1 MILWDLPIREG
12 PMEALSPKP
21 QLRVLLDHFATI
33 KDTRQSWKVAYPL
46 REVLFLVVC
55 GTIASGDDYD
65 DIVDWGEAHLSFL
78 RGFSEF
84 YHGIPCA
91 DWLRTVMNRI
101 DPDLFAACFSSWV
114 AECWPGKPDLVAI
127 DGKTSRRSHNRKT
140 GQKALHLVS
149 AFATTNQLVLGQ
161 EAVDEKSNEITAIPA
176 LLERIDLDGALVSID
191 AMGCNPN
198 IAQNILDAKADY
210 LLAVKD
216 NQPTLHTDIKSY
228 FETAPSKEVER
239 FETLGKDHGR
249 LEVRSH
255 TVSHVVDWISSERSY
270 PGAPRFPKLTSI
282 AMVESRIERGDKI
295 ETERRSYISSR
306 ALSAEAF
313 AGAVRSHW
321 AIENNLHWTLDMT
334 FQEDQS
340 RLRAGHGA
348 KNMAVVRH
356 FALNLVR
363 QAGDKRSIK
372 RRRKRAC
379 WDPKYLLQIL
389 QPLRR

>member
-1 MILWDLPIREG
+1 
-12 PMEALSPKP
+12 MEAFSPKP
-21 QLRVLLDHFATI
+21 QLRVLLDHLATI
-33 KDTRQSWKVAYPL
+33 KDTREACKVAYPL

-65 DIVDWGEAHLSFL
+65 DIIDWGEAHLSFL

-114 AECWPGKPDLVAI
+114 AECWPDKPDLVAI

-149 AFATTNQLVLGQ
+149 AFATTSQLVLGQ

-176 LLERIDLDGALVSID
+176 LLDRIDLEGALVSID

-198 IAQNILDAKADY
+198 IAQSILDAEADY

-228 FETAPSKEVER
+228 FETAPSGEVDR

-249 LEVRSH
+249 IEVRAH

-270 PGAPRFPKLTSI
+270 PGAPRFPQLI
-282 AMVESRIERGDKI
+282 AIGMVESRIERGDKI
-295 ETERRSYISSR
+295 ETKRRSYISSR
-306 ALSAEAF
+306 ALSAKAF

-321 AIENNLHWTLDMT
+321 AIENNLHWTLDVT

-363 QAGDKRSIK
+363 KAGDKRSIK
-372 RRRKRAC
+372 RRRKRAS
-379 WDPKYLLQIL
+379 WDPQYLLQIL
-389 QPLRR
+389 QPLRC

>member
-1 MILWDLPIREG
+1 
-12 PMEALSPKP
+12 MEVLSPQP
-21 QLRVLLDHFATI
+21 RLRLLLDHFAKV
-33 KDTRQSWKVAYPL
+33 KDRRQSCKVAYPL

-55 GTIASGDDYD
+55 GTVASGDDYD

-78 RGFSEF
+78 RGFAEF
-84 YHGIPCA
+84 YHGIPSA
-91 DWLRTVMNRI
+91 DWLRSLMNRI

-114 AECWPGKPDLVAI
+114 AQCWPDQPDLVAI
-127 DGKTSRRSHNRKT
+127 DGKTSRRSHNRKS

-149 AFATTNQLVLGQ
+149 AFATTSRLVLGQ

-176 LLERIDLDGALVSID
+176 LLERIELTGALVSID
-191 AMGCNPN
+191 AMGCNPA
-198 IAQNILDAKADY
+198 IARDILDAKADY

-216 NQPTLHTDIKSY
+216 NQPTLHAEIKSY
-228 FETAPSKEVER
+228 FETAPCGEVER

-249 LEVRSH
+249 IELRAH
-255 TVSHVVDWISSERSY
+255 TVSHVVDWMSSERSY
-270 PGAPRFPKLTSI
+270 PGALRFPNLFI
-282 AMVESRIERGDKI
+282 VAMVESRIERGDKI

-306 ALSAEAF
+306 PLSAKAF
-313 AGAVRSHW
+313 AHAVRSHW
-321 AIENNLHWTLDMT
+321 AIENNLHWTLDVT
-334 FQEDQS
+334 FKEDQS

-348 KNMAVVRH
+348 RNMAVVRH

-372 RRRKRAC
+372 RRRKRAS

-389 QPLRR
+389 QPTSR